1 MFRMCSNK
9 ISLVTDALW
18 GIALLALT
26 LQVVTI
32 RSPAKPFHP
41 NGAFVELLH
50 PDHGTEVV

>member
-1 MFRMCSNK
+1 MCSNK
-9 ISLVTDALW
+9 ISLVITDALC
-18 GIALLALT
+18 GIALVALT

-32 RSPAKPFHP
+32 RSPAKPFQP